1 MDIYHLIN
9 SSSAKLHVVVL
20 SAFKVVKRDKRM
32 KNDKLLTNMIE
43 ELHQYSET
51 QYSETQYSETQ
62 YSETQYSETQYSE
75 TQYSETQYS
84 KTQYSETH

>member
-1 MDIYHLIN
+1 MSRFLRSMDIYNLIN

-51 QYSETQYSETQ
+51 QYSETQLLKLLL
-62 YSETQYSETQYSE
+62 
-75 TQYSETQYS
+75 
-84 KTQYSETH
+84 KTQPLKLEP